1 MAGRTF
7 PAALRVI
14 VLLTIAGIPAA
25 ACGGSAPLPVPSPPP
40 VHVRVDRVAREVPP
54 GTTLGELVTNEHL
67 EASDGRL
74 LSVRD
79 DVLDR
84 SADPGQILLNGRHAL
99 DDVVLASGDRVTV
112 SDGEDRVEGTRR
124 VARRLPGRRVGN
136 PERTLD
142 TYPTTQVTVTG
153 RISGDVMSVTDVSRG
168 PGRAPHDVA
177 LTFDDGPW
185 PVDTQHV
192 MAVLRRF
199 HVPATFFMVGYLV
212 RRYPEVAR
220 AVAEGGYPIGDHSY
234 DHPVSPA
241 LADLTDD
248 RIAAEIGDAKDALTS
263 LGVTPTLFRPPGGS
277 YDDDVVEEA
286 RSQGMRVVLWSVDP
300 QDWRSNLT
308 AKEITKRVLK
318 HVVPGSII
326 LLHDGGGDAIHTINA
341 LPGIIHGIR
350 RMGLGFTTVPAHPL

>member
-7 PAALRVI
+7 PAALRVV
-14 VLLTIAGIPAA
+14 VLLTIAGLPAA
-25 ACGGSAPLPVPSPPP
+25 ACGGSAPPPALSPPP

-54 GTTLGELVTNEHL
+54 GTTFGELVANENL
-67 EASDGRL
+67 EATDGHL
-74 LSVRD
+74 LSVRG

-84 SADPGQILLNGRHAL
+84 SADPGQILLNGRRAL
-99 DDVVLASGDRVTV
+99 DDVVLASGDHVTV
-112 SDGEDRVEGTRR
+112 SDGRDRVEGTWR

-168 PGRAPHDVA
+168 RGHAPRNVA

-192 MAVLRRF
+192 MDVLRRF

-212 RRYPEVAR
+212 QRYPGLAR
-220 AVAEGGYPIGDHSY
+220 AVAAAGYPIGDHSF
-234 DHPVSPA
+234 DHPVAPA
-241 LADLTDD
+241 LAELTDG
-248 RIAAEIGDAKDALTS
+248 RVSAEIGDAKDALTS
-263 LGVTPTLFRPPGGS
+263 LGVSPTLFRPPGGS
-277 YDDDVVEEA
+277 YDDFVVQEA
-286 RSQGMRVVLWSVDP
+286 RRQGMRVVLWSVDP

-318 HVVPGSII
+318 HVGPGSIV
-326 LLHDGGGDAIHTINA
+326 LLHDGGGDAAHTIKA
-341 LPGIIHGIR
+341 LPAIIRGIR
-350 RMGLGFTTVPAHPL
+350 GKGLGFTTVPAHPL